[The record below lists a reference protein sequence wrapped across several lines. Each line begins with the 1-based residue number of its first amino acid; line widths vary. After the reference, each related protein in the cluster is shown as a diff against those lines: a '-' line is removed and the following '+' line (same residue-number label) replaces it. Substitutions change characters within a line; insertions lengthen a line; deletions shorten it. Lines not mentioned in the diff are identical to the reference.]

1 MKLTQF
7 KVQRV
12 GLFAFVAAALMAM
25 AALAAAAA
33 PAKPAKAK
41 TKKVDIEFAATAGKS
56 PVSCSKPISGLGS
69 TDQTADLRDLR
80 FYVTDVELIGKNGK
94 SVPLKLSGK
103 APFTLKSSKGDVTLI
118 DLENGKVACAE
129 EGTSAMNSHLRG
141 TVPAGKYV
149 GAKWMVAV
157 PPKLSHSDVVGAK
170 APLNLTAM
178 AWSWQYGR
186 KFVKIELTDPAGP
199 GGSWPENTFFVHV
212 GSNGCT
218 GNPASGQKVKCTTPN
233 EAKVKLADFN
243 PDRQKVAVD
252 LRRLFAG
259 NDVSANAGNAPG
271 CMSEQTD
278 PECGGIFG
286 ALGIDWKPDGTG
298 TGLPS
303 GKQTV
308 FRAIGR

>member
-1 MKLTQF
+1 MKLTHYR
-7 KVQRV
+7 VQRI
-12 GLFAFVAAALMAM
+12 GLFAVLAAALVALP
-25 AALAAAAA
+25 ALAAATTS
-33 PAKPAKAK
+33 AKPAKK
-41 TKKVDIEFAATAGKS
+41 TKKVDIQFAATAGKT
-56 PVSCSKPISGLGS
+56 PVSCSDPITGLGS
-69 TDQTADLRDLR
+69 TSATADLRDLR
-80 FYVTDVELIGKNGK
+80 FYVTDAELIGEDGK
-94 SVPLKLSGK
+94 TVPLKLSGGT
-103 APFTLKSSKGDVTLI
+103 PFTLKSSKGDVTLI
-118 DLENGKVACAE
+118 DLENGKGACAE
-129 EGTSAMNSHLRG
+129 EGSRAMNSHLRG

-149 GAKWMVAV
+149 GARWTVGV

-178 AWSWQYGR
+178 GWSWQYGR
-186 KFVKIELTDPAGP
+186 KFVKVELTDPAGP
-199 GGSWPENTFFVHV
+199 GGTWAENTFFVHV

-233 EAKVKLADFN
+233 EAKVKLASFN
-243 PDRQKVAVD
+243 PARQKVAVD
-252 LRRLFAG
+252 LRRMFAG
-259 NDVSANAGNAPG
+259 NDVTANAGNAPG

-298 TGLPS
+298 TGRPS